1 MGEPVETNLN
11 EATDPVSLL
20 RTGWKTLWQAPA
32 LLVAAALLTTGIVT
46 AVATAPEPNF
56 TPFLNRAET
65 MVTRGEH
72 REAIALLNE
81 HVFPWLDKPGYVTQ
95 GETQRYHA
103 LIARA
108 VAFGQREL
116 GFEHDSNYQTVLRE
130 YHNAES
136 LGATLGPQDM
146 YALADAYVALDQPQ
160 NALARVAGIEA
171 GQRELKDRIH
181 RRVVEGWL
189 DSARPAYDDA
199 LVLLTEMLTDPSL
212 PTDTRVWALAK
223 RAEVQLGQGYPEE
236 AITRLV
242 RAWPRLEGA
251 SDEGLAELSLQLG
264 RAYLAV
270 GATDNAEQEF
280 ERVMELGSGG
290 LSELASVEIA
300 RVYSS
305 RGNFVDSRDLLSS
318 MLENDTG
325 GPATAPARL
334 VLAEAHARLRRPA
347 DAIEEYSRLVEFI
360 REQPDHAD
368 PTIDEV
374 VESLLSRYAEQ
385 MDMRDYPTA
394 LRFAGLASKVYA
406 DFRDRPKD
414 VVLALARAHSASADD
429 LIGELGSEPARALA
443 ELEPSTRAEAQ
454 RHLIRSAAHFRDHA
468 DRSILSDI
476 DSYGDSLWRAGDL
489 YDRAGDQRSAIES
502 FREYVDSIPGAPHHA
517 EARFRLGRAHQAL
530 GEFQDAAEWYRGL
543 ISDAED
549 ERNQVA
555 GFAVRSFVPLA
566 QCELFD
572 DDPENDDDAE
582 QLLLEAVS
590 GTAGRAIADQLG
602 DALYELGSHYYRTG
616 RYERAIE
623 RLTEAM
629 SRGRADAQTPAILFR
644 LADSFRL
651 LADEIERSL
660 DEPMP
665 DREREARVGAVFGH
679 RRDAMAG
686 FERARDAIEA
696 MPLSQRTSLDMLQ
709 LRNACFYL
717 GDCAFDMGDFELAI
731 RHYDAAKER
740 YPNDPASLVAM
751 VQIVNAHVEQ
761 GDLSSART
769 ANERARR
776 FYLSLP
782 ETAWDDPNLPMDR
795 TDWERWLQS
804 SAMLYEVAE
813 GG

>member
-11 EATDPVSLL
+11 EATDPVSML
-20 RTGWKTLWQAPA
+20 RAGWKTLWQAPA
-32 LLVAAALLTTGIVT
+32 LLIAAALLTTGIVT

-72 REAIALLNE
+72 QEAIALLNE

-95 GETQRYHA
+95 SETQRYHA

-116 GFEHDSNYQTVLRE
+116 GFEHISNYQTVLRE
-130 YHNAES
+130 YHHAES
-136 LGATLGPQDM
+136 LGATLGPQDL
-146 YALADAYVALDQPQ
+146 YALADAYVALDQPH
-160 NALARVAGIEA
+160 NALARVAGIDS

-189 DSARPAYDDA
+189 DSAHPAFDDA

-251 SDEGLAELSLQLG
+251 SDEGLAGLSLQLG

-280 ERVMELGSGG
+280 ERVIELGSTE

-305 RGNFVDSRDLLSS
+305 RGDFVESRDLLSS

-325 GPATAPARL
+325 SPATAPARL
-334 VLAEAHARLRRPA
+334 VLAEAHARLQRPA
-347 DAIEEYSRLVEFI
+347 DAIEEYTRLVGFI

-368 PTIDEV
+368 PTVDEV
-374 VESLLSRYAEQ
+374 IESLLNRYAEQ

-394 LRFAGLASKVYA
+394 LRFAGLASKAYA

-414 VVLALARAHSASADD
+414 VVLALARAHAASAED
-429 LIGELGSEPARALA
+429 LIGDLGSEPARALA

-476 DSYGDSLWRAGDL
+476 DAYGDSLWRAADL

-502 FREYVDSIPGAPHHA
+502 FREYVDAIPGAPHHA
-517 EARFRLGRAHQAL
+517 EARYRLGRAHQAL

-629 SRGRADAQTPAILFR
+629 SRGRADGQIPAVLFR
-644 LADSFRL
+644 LADSHRL

-660 DEPMP
+660 EEPMP
-665 DREREARVGAVFGH
+665 DRERETRVSAVFRH

-686 FERARDAIEA
+686 FERARDAIDA
-696 MPLSQRTSLDMLQ
+696 KPLAQRTSLDRLQ

-717 GDCAFDMGDFELAI
+717 GDCAFDLGDFELAI
-731 RHYDAAKER
+731 RHYDSAKER
-740 YPNDPASLVAM
+740 YPSDPASLVAM

-795 TDWERWLQS
+795 NDWERWLQS
-804 SAMLYEVAE
+804 SAMLYEVAD